1 MICDTKST
9 QKQIDGLLIA
19 SVCFNPNYSCIEH
32 SITSF
37 NKSIL
42 NPVLQ
47 TIQQIIGASDIFTDV
62 STSALLCLQQ
72 ILKIVYKT
80 YDVKVH

>member
-32 SITSF
+32 SISSF

-47 TIQQIIGASDIFTDV
+47 TI
-62 STSALLCLQQ
+62 
-72 ILKIVYKT
+72 
-80 YDVKVH
+80 